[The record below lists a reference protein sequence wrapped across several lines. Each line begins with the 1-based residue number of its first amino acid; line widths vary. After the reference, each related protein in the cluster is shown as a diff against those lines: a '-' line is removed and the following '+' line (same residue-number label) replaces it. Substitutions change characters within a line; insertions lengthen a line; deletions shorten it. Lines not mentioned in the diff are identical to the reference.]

1 MSKRPLVK
9 VALLYDEHRHHFAID
24 HATDDKCQ
32 LASDEQLVKTSS
44 RKLETVYSVK
54 INFTGGI
61 FGIFT
66 QVVVFDFGQRPV
78 LVRQLKVELG
88 DRALQEKMTDLHYKL
103 QFSIPTGDSIVFND
117 GLRHAKPRCL
127 PGDLDA
133 GC

>member
-1 MSKRPLVK
+1 MDFLNFRIAVCCMQSKQPLVK

-24 HATDDKCQ
+24 DATDDKCQ
-32 LASDEQLVKTSS
+32 LVTYELKTSS
-44 RKLETVYSVK
+44 RKLGTTYSVK

-88 DRALQEKMTDLHYKL
+88 DRAVQDKVTDLHYKL
-103 QFSIPTGDSIVFND
+103 QFSR
-117 GLRHAKPRCL
+117 L
-127 PGDLDA
+127 
-133 GC
+133 